1 MSYLKD
7 KVAVITGGSTGIGR
21 GIAEA
26 FLGLGAKVMICA
38 RGEERL
44 MNTAQEIAKIGAVE
58 AMVCDVKDE
67 DRVQA
72 MFRRTVEA
80 FGRVDIL
87 VNNAGSNTRE
97 LIVDMPLENW
107 TQVLEDNLT
116 APFICGRE
124 AMRIMKEQASGR
136 IINIG
141 SIAAKRPRSNS
152 AAYVSSKFGLWGLTQ
167 AMALEGREHN
177 IAVGMLNN
185 GNCRTDRWKDRP
197 DQAAKEGIMEIE
209 DVAAIAVA
217 MADLPDGVGILDTTL
232 IPVIMPYLARG

>member
-1 MSYLKD
+1 MSHLKD

-26 FLGLGAKVMICA
+26 YLALGAKIMICA

-44 MNTAQEIAKIGAVE
+44 MKTASEIGTSSTVE
-58 AMVCDVKDE
+58 AMTCDVKDE
-67 DRVQA
+67 VRVA
-72 MFRRTVEA
+72 ALFKRTIEA
-80 FGRVDIL
+80 FGCVDIL
-87 VNNAGSNTRE
+87 INNAGGNTRE
-97 LIVDMPLENW
+97 LIIDMPLENW
-107 TQVLEDNLT
+107 KKVIDDNLT
-116 APFICGRE
+116 GPFLCGRE
-124 AMRIMKEQASGR
+124 AMRVMKDQGSGR

-167 AMALEGREHN
+167 AMALEGRPHN

-197 DQAAKEGIMEIE
+197 DQAAQEGIMEIA